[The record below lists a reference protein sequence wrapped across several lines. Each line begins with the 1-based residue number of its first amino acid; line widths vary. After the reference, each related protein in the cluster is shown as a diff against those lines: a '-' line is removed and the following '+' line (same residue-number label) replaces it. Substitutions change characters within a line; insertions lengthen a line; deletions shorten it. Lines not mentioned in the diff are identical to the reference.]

1 VGSITMPH
9 KRNPEASEHL
19 DTLARLARAQAGVM
33 VEAMVQEHERDGRG
47 WKAEW
52 VVLPEICL
60 LTAAA
65 LATGVELTGGLQ
77 VNVAVMRHNAERG
90 VGSEQALA
98 RLAPELGARRAQA
111 LLQEALL
118 HEALAADGNPA
129 ASGRTAARALA
140 EAGLLSEAEGLDLA
154 AVLDTGA
161 CGDMV
166 DLVVA
171 RARAA
176 RAAEA
181 AQWPS

>member
-1 VGSITMPH
+1 
-9 KRNPEASEHL
+9 
-19 DTLARLARAQAGVM
+19 M

-65 LATGVELTGGLQ
+65 LQTGIELTGGLQ
-77 VNVAVMRHNAERG
+77 VNAAAMRRNAERG
-90 VGSEQALA
+90 VGSEQVLGL
-98 RLAPELGARRAQA
+98 LAPELGARRAQ
-111 LLQEALL
+111 ALL

-140 EAGLLSEAEGLDLA
+140 EAGLLRERDGLDLTA
-154 AVLDTGA
+154 ALDTGA
-161 CGDMV
+161 CGEMV